1 MVKLSS
7 YISLLQFFMVYNN
20 EEITEPF
27 WADYPS
33 SASGRDPLAVQNS
46 SVVIYTKMMVGITN
60 VTNRIRY
67 NGFYCWLLELI
78 LQKTKVKGSINE
90 QIHFIRRAELLI
102 AYMMVNEFP
111 GVTGV
116 SGSFFA
122 ARNLNEHINLSDG
135 ADWESKIAGH
145 ELYWTFKGGVFGQ
158 YYSGVVRE
166 LGLINHPSTELNIYT
181 VTSYG
186 KELGNYF
193 GSNLPG
199 GLRETFWGHIL
210 KGKVKSQDLTDLI
223 PFALH
228 QIPESAEAV
237 FYRKMLLSKD
247 DRSPEP
253 TFYRKQ
259 TIKLLLKSLSGQ
271 AEGVSYLP
279 YLFLKENY
287 KKHIGLR
294 ELSKN
299 AATAWYIYELNEVLH
314 VTLEHFHASLL
325 WSIDVY
331 PSPLDEKLDWL
342 VQQTA
347 EALEDAGHKSSSDS
361 FGDILTF
368 YSDNKDDTYVHFDGM
383 QTAFRDG
390 QTGICLSEALFSLA
404 CIYCDCQSHLAE
416 IEELAI
422 LPEYN
427 FNRTGYAVLLFDD
440 LISGRKELS
449 LVDYVRAIFQLVIN
463 LHVFSS
469 YSKTRVGQSLVHN
482 YFIEDGMIWRA
493 RETFPRRTTP
503 RLQNTVQYMSD
514 VGWISQSENQL
525 CITELGKTLL
535 KDEL

>member
-1 MVKLSS
+1 M
-7 YISLLQFFMVYNN
+7 IYNN

-33 SASGRDPLAVQNS
+33 SASGRDPLAIQNS

-78 LQKTKVKGSINE
+78 LQKTKVKGSVNE

-102 AYMMVNEFP
+102 AHMMVNEFP
-111 GVTGV
+111 GITGI

-122 ARNLNEHINLSDG
+122 ARIKNEHINLSNG
-135 ADWESKIAGH
+135 ADWESKTAGH
-145 ELYWTFKGGVFGQ
+145 DLYWTFKGGVFGQ

-166 LGLINHPSTELNIYT
+166 FGLINHPSTELNIYT

-186 KELGNYF
+186 KELGNHF
-193 GSNLPG
+193 GSNLPD
-199 GLRETFWGHIL
+199 GLRETFWNYIL
-210 KGKVKSQDLTDLI
+210 KGKVKLQDLADLV

-228 QIPESAEAV
+228 QIPESSEAV
-237 FYRKMLLSKD
+237 FYRKMLLAKD
-247 DRSPEP
+247 DQSTQP

-259 TIKLLLKSLSGQ
+259 TIKLLLKSLFNQ
-271 AEGVSYLP
+271 AEGSSYLP

-287 KKHIGLR
+287 RRYIGLR
-294 ELSKN
+294 ELSKT

-331 PSPLDEKLDWL
+331 PSPLDESLDGL
-342 VQQTA
+342 VRQTA
-347 EALEDAGHKSSSDS
+347 KALDDAGHESGSDS
-361 FGDILTF
+361 FGDILSF
-368 YSDNKDDTYVHFDGM
+368 YSDNKDDTYVHFDNM
-383 QTAFRDG
+383 QNAFKDG

-404 CIYCDCQSHLAE
+404 CIYRDCRSQLTD
-416 IEELAI
+416 IEKLAI

-427 FNRTGYAVLLFDD
+427 FNRTGYVVLLLDD
-440 LISGRKELS
+440 LISGRTEIS
-449 LVDYVRAIFQLVIN
+449 LVDYLRTIFQLIIN
-463 LHVFSS
+463 LHIFSS

-493 RETFPRRTTP
+493 RETSPRRTTP
-503 RLQNTVQYMSD
+503 RLQNTVQYISD

-525 CITELGKTLL
+525 YKTELGKTLL
-535 KDEL
+535 TDEI